1 MISYVIYLKTLTYK
15 SVYTWFRLF
24 QRVITVKN
32 QRWDG
37 REILK
42 QIFGDSVIVSQV
54 GKKSVSLQVI
64 LNGSLNFVTNNFVIA

>member
-1 MISYVIYLKTLTYK
+1 M
-15 SVYTWFRLF
+15 
-24 QRVITVKN
+24 VKN

-42 QIFGDSVIVSQV
+42 QILGHSVIVSQV

-64 LNGSLNFVTNNFVIA
+64 LNGSLNFVTNNFVIAW